1 MRRSL
6 FILVILALLFDS
18 CRKQITDFEC
28 PAFDPVPVLNAVL
41 VEGGLVKMHL
51 SFAQSL
57 DSIHPAYC
65 DKAEV
70 MLYEDGK
77 LTECLQYDGDGFYR
91 GETRVKSNHEYAC
104 KVVIPDHDTLFAR
117 TFAPARP
124 IVKDL
129 EVLENATVNE
139 EGQSFPAILVTF
151 KNDLSKELYFTVN
164 LDAFFRTDYESGS
177 YSTMNGTIYSSINT
191 DDPVLL
197 NEGSEI
203 LLFSNEIISDSIY
216 KLKINA
222 SFSSYSSFDTG
233 DSNGSIVSK
242 SGYVVLRMLGLSE
255 SCYQYMKSQAAFV
268 EPDAYTNLFLGTV
281 APLNTYSNVKN
292 GMGVFAAI
300 APVTLDTLYFHS
312 KNE

>member
-1 MRRSL
+1 M
-6 FILVILALLFDS
+6 A
-18 CRKQITDFEC
+18 
-28 PAFDPVPVLNAVL
+28 
-41 VEGGLVKMHL
+41 
-51 SFAQSL
+51 FAQSL

-255 SCYQYMKSQAAFV
+255 SCYQYIKSQAAFV

-281 APLNTYSNVKN
+281 TPLNTYSNVKN